1 MSTKYDRITVRI
13 TSEIRSMLSSQRN
26 ESEPDSLLIRR
37 AISLGLEIMALA
49 EQLCLPV
56 PKPNSLRRWIDEIWQ
71 RTQNE
76 DKAIRF
82 LKLLANG
89 DTPSNADVAL
99 LADNLNID
107 VRNLTLLRDGAM
119 HHLKMMDID
128 NEYTEHSEKI

>member
-37 AISLGLEIMALA
+37 AISLGLGIIALA
-49 EQLCLPV
+49 EQLRLPV
-56 PKPNSLRRWIDEIWQ
+56 PKPNSLRKWIDEIWQ

-76 DKAIRF
+76 EKAITF
-82 LKLLANG
+82 LKILANG

-99 LADNLNID
+99 LADDLNID
-107 VRNLTLLRDGAM
+107 VRKLTLLRDGAM
-119 HHLKMMDID
+119 HHLKMVDID